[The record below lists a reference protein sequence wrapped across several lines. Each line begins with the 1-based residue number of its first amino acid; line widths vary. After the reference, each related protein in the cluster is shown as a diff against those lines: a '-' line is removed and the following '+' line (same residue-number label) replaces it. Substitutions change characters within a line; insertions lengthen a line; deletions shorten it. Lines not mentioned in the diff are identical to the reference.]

1 MLKKVSKRLSLAFT
15 LLLFASIACCSG
27 AAVIAETTT
36 DLVTEESQLIKSP
49 EESLPEAPPVLDVPE
64 TTNEETEVTEP
75 SEDTQE
81 TQEASKEIEAS
92 DKVAEEK
99 QETTETTE
107 IEEKVKESK
116 KKVVTKSTGS
126 GDFTVTSGELNTD
139 YTYAGQVLTFIRSG
153 KYRVSGTTT
162 QDRIVIGSANVE
174 LILDGVNIDVSA
186 TQQAAFLIESNAT
199 AVINLIG
206 ENVLKS
212 GPLCAGLQNDNQADD
227 SLVITSENG
236 DVEGYAGSL
245 TATGSWGGAG
255 IGGGYKKNGT
265 ASIVGGSITAN
276 GSSGGAGIGGGNE
289 ESGTIAISGGSII
302 ANGSSGGAGIGGGNH
317 GTGMVT
323 ISEGKINATGD
334 ANGAGIGGGGG
345 KEGTVSIVGGD
356 IITTSTSN
364 GAGIGGGSSAIGT
377 VTIDGGSMI
386 ATSTTGGSGIGGG
399 SGFTTGS
406 VITINGGKISATG
419 GYLGSGIGGGSVGVG
434 KITIT
439 GGTVT
444 ATGGTTA
451 FGIGR
456 GEKGSGGEVTIS
468 GGSVKALND
477 GKLDSID
484 PRPAN
489 GEESVELCDLIP
501 SAIDAKVSVDE
512 TDYKVDGPHENDDN
526 YYLYLTK
533 ESHKITVTSEGQSKN
548 YFVSWESEVEEFVL
562 CDLVVNSGANVTYN
576 DNKITLAQDDAS
588 YEISMREEGTT
599 TTKDQ
604 IKVTGKNITVN
615 LNGVKIDKTNEH
627 GLAALMIEQGA
638 SATINLVRENELK
651 SGNGCAGLQ
660 NNNNTS
666 GSLVITSGTGLY
678 QGYAGSLKATGGN
691 RGAGIGGRQYEV
703 SAIEILGGEITATGN
718 LQASGIGG
726 GSNNTGT
733 VTIDGGVITATG
745 AADGAG
751 IGGGGGA
758 ARKSGTVTI
767 NGGTI
772 TAIAGNSGSDIGRG
786 NMETYGKVTING
798 GNVKTGSNN
807 INPDPVNS
815 SEKDVLLC
823 DLIPVASNAKVLVD
837 GVDHKVETPHEGA
850 EKYYL
855 YLTKEK
861 HTITVTTN
869 GQQKNYSVIWNEQA
883 NKFILW
889 ESELMVDNFTDVS
902 YSNNELILAGDDETY
917 NVSMSNPGATTT
929 KDRIRVT
936 GSNVTVRLNEVKI
949 DFSNKSQQA
958 AMLINSGASATVDL
972 VGENQLKS
980 GSQCAGLQNDN
991 TLKGSLIINS
1001 GAGDFK
1007 GYAGS
1012 LDAQG
1017 GTVGAGIGGGN
1028 SHSSVIEIHGGL
1040 ITATGKNFA
1049 SGIGGGNPDV
1059 VGSGIGNV
1067 IITGGAITANGSHY
1081 GAAIGGGYKSEGIVS
1096 ISGGTITA
1104 YGGDY
1109 APGIGNGNSYE
1120 GSEGKVTITGGS
1132 VKASARQTPISPAPT
1147 SYDATPLGLY
1157 QADASSYTDGSTL
1170 TVGTTDWKVN
1180 GKHTDDD
1187 KFYFY
1192 LPKEKHVVTVADNE
1206 SFIEWKEDKFVSAA
1220 TYTLTIPEKVA
1231 LKDEGNTEQ
1240 VKLMNNFHGVPGY
1253 NKQVTVSL
1261 TSNGMVDQS
1270 LILKNQGDNQKQ
1282 AHSLI
1287 TYTGLNLPSKNAE
1300 KEAQLKLGKPIGT
1313 AGNDPLQAGTYKG
1326 TLIFEAERSA
1336 EEVTP

>member
-1 MLKKVSKRLSLAFT
+1 MLKKANKRLSLAFT
-15 LLLFASIACCSG
+15 LLLFASITCSSG

-36 DLVTEESQLIKSP
+36 EHITEESHLIKSP
-49 EESLPEAPPVLDVPE
+49 EESLPESPPVLDVPE
-64 TTNEETEVTEP
+64 TMNEDTETNETAE
-75 SEDTQE
+75 SQE
-81 TQEASKEIEAS
+81 TQEIS
-92 DKVAEEK
+92 DETEMWVEEVEGT
-99 QETTETTE
+99 QETIE
-107 IEEKVKESK
+107 ITDQVEKSEKDALR
-116 KKVVTKSTGS
+116 TAPQNTDT
-126 GDFTVTSGELNTD
+126 GDFTVKGGKLDTD
-139 YTYAGQVLTFIRSG
+139 YTYADNSLTFVNSG

-162 QDRIVIGSANVE
+162 VDRIVIAAENIT
-174 LILDGVNIDVSA
+174 LTLDGVNIDVSGNNF
-186 TQQAAFLIESNAT
+186 QAALLIKGNSTAT
-199 AVINLIG
+199 IDLIG
-206 ENVLKS
+206 ENVLSS
-212 GPLCAGLQNDNQADD
+212 GIGCAGLQNDNQAND
-227 SLVITSENG
+227 SLVITSEKR
-236 DVEGYAGSL
+236 DIEGYAGSL
-245 TATGSWGGAG
+245 TATGSF
-255 IGGGYKKNGT
+255 
-265 ASIVGGSITAN
+265 
-276 GSSGGAGIGGGNE
+276 GGAGIGGGNGKN
-289 ESGTIAISGGSII
+289 GTVSIAGGSII
-302 ANGSSGGAGIGGGNH
+302 ASGSAGGAGIGGGNDGIGTITISTGKIIATGI
-317 GTGMVT
+317 GTG
-323 ISEGKINATGD
+323 S
-334 ANGAGIGGGGG
+334 GIGGG
-345 KEGTVSIVGGD
+345 
-356 IITTSTSN
+356 N
-364 GAGIGGGSSAIGT
+364 GESGT
-377 VTIDGGSMI
+377 VTIAGGDIEAIGGKS
-386 ATSTTGGSGIGGG
+386 GGSGIGGG
-399 SGFTTGS
+399 SSGNGTVIINAGSINATGYVGGSGIGAGSGFTTGTE
-406 VITINGGKISATG
+406 ITINGGKITATG
-419 GYLGSGIGGGSVGVG
+419 GPSGAGIGGGNVGSG
-434 KITIT
+434 MITIT

-444 ATGGTTA
+444 ATGGKTSS
-451 FGIGR
+451 GIGR
-456 GEKGSGGEVTIS
+456 GQNGDGGEVTIS

-484 PRPAN
+484 PRPVN

-512 TDYKVDGPHENDDN
+512 TDYKVDGPHENDDK

-533 ESHKITVTSEGQSKN
+533 ESHKITVISGGQSKN
-548 YFVSWESEVEEFVL
+548 YFVSWESEAKKFVL
-562 CDLVVNSGANVTYN
+562 CDLVVNSGADVTYN
-576 DNKITLAQDDAS
+576 DNKITLVQDDAS
-588 YEISMREEGTT
+588 YEVSMREEGTT

-604 IKVTGKNITVN
+604 IKVTGENITIN
-615 LNGVKIDKTNEH
+615 LNGVKIDFSEKY
-627 GLAALMIEQGA
+627 GFAALMIEQGA
-638 SATINLVRENELK
+638 SATIKLIGENELK
-651 SGNGCAGLQ
+651 SGDGCAGLQ

-666 GSLVITSGTGLY
+666 GSLVIDSDTGPY
-678 QGYAGSLKATGGN
+678 QGYAGSLEAIGGD
-691 RGAGIGGRQYEV
+691 RGAGIGGRQYEA

-772 TAIAGNSGSDIGRG
+772 TAIAGSSGSDIGRG
-786 NMETYGKVTING
+786 DMETYGKVTING

-807 INPDPVNS
+807 INPAPVNS
-815 SEKDVLLC
+815 SEKEVVLC
-823 DLIPVASNAKVLVD
+823 DLIPVASNAKVFVD
-837 GVDHKVETPHEGA
+837 SVDHKVETPHEGA

-861 HTITVTTN
+861 HTVTVTTN
-869 GQQKNYSVIWNEQA
+869 GQQKVYSVIWNEQA

-917 NVSMSNPGATTT
+917 NVSMSNPSATTT

-936 GSNVTVRLNEVKI
+936 GSNVTVRLNDVKI

-980 GSQCAGLQNDN
+980 GNQCAGLQNDN

-1001 GAGDFK
+1001 GEGDFQ

-1049 SGIGGGNPDV
+1049 SGIGGGNPDS
-1059 VGSGIGNV
+1059 GSGIGNV
-1067 IITGGAITANGSHY
+1067 TITGGAITANGSHY

-1147 SYDATPLGLY
+1147 SYGATPLGLY

-1187 KFYFY
+1187 QFYFY
-1192 LPKEKHVVTVADNE
+1192 LPEEKHVVTVADNE

-1220 TYTLTIPEKVA
+1220 TYTLTIPKTVA

-1240 VKLMNNFHGVPGY
+1240 VKLMNNFYGVPGY
-1253 NKQVTVSL
+1253 NKQVTASL
-1261 TSNGMVDQS
+1261 TANGMTDNK

-1287 TYTGLNLPSKNAE
+1287 TYTGLNLPSNSAE

-1336 EEVTP
+1336 EGVTP